1 MHEEWEREL
10 AAFLQELSGIQ
21 GKVIDLLNRKQR
33 LLAAA
38 DREGLAAIA
47 AEEADIE
54 DQLKRCLT
62 RRSELLEKAADQGL
76 PADRITSL
84 AGAIGPSRRLRHQ
97 LAETTH
103 KARLMQIHNLTN
115 WMLNQR
121 ALIHLSQLIEII
133 ATGGQR
139 RPTYHYDANHSHAET
154 AGVLVDQNV

>member
-10 AAFLQELSGIQ
+10 AIFLQELSAIQ
-21 GKVIDLLNRKQR
+21 GRVIDLLTRKQR

-38 DREGLAAIA
+38 DGEGLAAIA
-47 AEEADIE
+47 PEEAEIE
-54 DQLKRCLT
+54 DQLKRCLV
-62 RRSELLEKAADQGL
+62 RRAELLEKAGRQGL
-76 PADRITSL
+76 PVDRITNL
-84 AGAIGPSRRLRHQ
+84 AGALGPNRRLRQQ

-133 ATGGQR
+133 ATGGR
-139 RPTYHYDANHSHAET
+139 RHPTYHYEPNRPLAET
-154 AGVLVDQNV
+154 QGVLVDQNV

>member
-10 AAFLQELSGIQ
+10 AAFLQELSTIQ

-33 LLAAA
+33 LLATA
-38 DREGLAAIA
+38 DAEGLAAIA
-47 AEEADIE
+47 PEETEIE
-54 DQLKRCLT
+54 DQLKRCMA
-62 RRSELLEKAADQGL
+62 RRSELLEKAAGQGL
-76 PADRITSL
+76 PADRITNL

-121 ALIHLSQLIEII
+121 TLIHLSQLIEII

-139 RPTYHYDANHSHAET
+139 RPTYHYDTNYSDADS
-154 AGVLVDQNV
+154 AGVLVDHNV